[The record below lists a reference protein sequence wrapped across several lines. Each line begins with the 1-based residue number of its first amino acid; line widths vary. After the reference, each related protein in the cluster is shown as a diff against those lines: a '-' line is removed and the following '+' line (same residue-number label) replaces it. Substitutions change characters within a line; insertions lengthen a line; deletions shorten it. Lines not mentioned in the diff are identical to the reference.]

1 MQSVIIDFSKL
12 GNLRDFW
19 SAIKLD
25 SGLEKVLSSLR
36 SSGEEREVFVQS

>member
-12 GNLRDFW
+12 GNLGDFW

-36 SSGEEREVFVQS
+36 SSGEEKEVSVQS

>member
-19 SAIKLD
+19 ITIKLD

-36 SSGEEREVFVQS
+36 SSVEEKEISVQS